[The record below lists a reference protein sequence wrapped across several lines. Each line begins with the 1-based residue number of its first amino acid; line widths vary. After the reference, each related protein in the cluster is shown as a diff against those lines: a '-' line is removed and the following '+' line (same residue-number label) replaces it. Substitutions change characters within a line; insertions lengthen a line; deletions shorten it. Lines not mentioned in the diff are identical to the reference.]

1 MTKGSIQEGDIVIIN
16 IYALNIE
23 APQHIR
29 QMLRAIKGEKS
40 EINYKREKAKQR
52 GWEYRSTQ
60 KRRNGKRNG
69 HEKTE
74 VIDKQGLENT

>member
-40 EINYKREKAKQR
+40 GGFNNHLHQWTDIQ
-52 GWEYRSTQ
+52 
-60 KRRNGKRNG
+60 
-69 HEKTE
+69 TE
-74 VIDKQGLENT
+74 SQ

>member
-1 MTKGSIQEGDIVIIN
+1 MET
-16 IYALNIE
+16 
-23 APQHIR
+23 
-29 QMLRAIKGEKS
+29 IKREKS

-60 KRRNGKRNG
+60 KRRNGKRNS